1 YLLQVSPDEVDVAG
15 FESLVAQG
23 RACDDAGERA
33 ARLCDALSLWHGE
46 PLADLRGEAFA
57 EREIARL
64 EELRLAAIEERID
77 AELALGRHHELVPE
91 LESLV
96 AEDAFRERLRGQ
108 LMLALYR
115 CGRQA
120 DALHVFQSG
129 RRLLVEE
136 LGIDPGP
143 ALRQLELQ
151 ILRQD
156 PSLD

>member
-1 YLLQVSPDEVDVAG
+1 MR
-15 FESLVAQG
+15 SLG
-23 RACDDAGERA
+23 SR
-33 ARLCDALSLWHGE
+33 
-46 PLADLRGEAFA
+46 
-57 EREIARL
+57 
-64 EELRLAAIEERID
+64 ELRLAALEDRID

-91 LESLV
+91 IEPLV
-96 AEDAFRERLRGQ
+96 AEEAFRERLRGQ

-143 ALRQLELQ
+143 ALKQLELR
-151 ILRQD
+151 ILRGPRPGPAAGGNGGVTAAAGGALRAQR
-156 PSLD
+156 